1 MKLGEA
7 LARRSDVQVRIAQVR
22 DRLAATAVVQEGDE
36 PPEPAGALLAELD
49 ALLDELG
56 RLIVVINRTN
66 AVTRL
71 PSGATLTEALARRDV
86 LGARHSALTTV
97 IDATTRA
104 QARYSKSEIRMVR
117 TVDVAA
123 LRRAADDA
131 ARERRELDAEIQ
143 QVNWTADMIEEA
155 G

>member
-7 LARRSDVQVRIAQVR
+7 LARRSHVQVRIGQVR

-36 PPEPAGALLAELD
+36 PPERAEALLAELD
-49 ALLDELG
+49 ALLGELG
-56 RLIVVINRTN
+56 ELIVAINRTN
-66 AVTRL
+66 SATRL

-86 LGARHSALTTV
+86 LGARYSALTA
-97 IDATTRA
+97 IINATAQA
-104 QARYSKSEIRMVR
+104 QARYSRSEIRMVR
-117 TVDVAA
+117 TVDVGA
-123 LRRAADDA
+123 LRRTADDA

-143 QVNWTADMIEEA
+143 QVNWTVDVMED

>member
-1 MKLGEA
+1 
-7 LARRSDVQVRIAQVR
+7 
-22 DRLAATAVVQEGDE
+22 
-36 PPEPAGALLAELD
+36 
-49 ALLDELG
+49 
-56 RLIVVINRTN
+56 
-66 AVTRL
+66 
-71 PSGATLTEALARRDV
+71 
-86 LGARHSALTTV
+86 V